1 MTKPKALIID
11 DNPSDRTLALR
22 ELKKLFSQ
30 LQYEEIIDESS
41 FATALERDDFNI
53 VVTDYQLR
61 WTTGIDILNRI
72 KKHQPECPVIMFTGT
87 GSEEIAVSAM
97 KAGLDDYVIKSPR
110 HYIRLAAAVRSA
122 WQRYEQ
128 KKALQEFKQTYYR
141 FFERI
146 PLGLYRLNAEG
157 EIIEANSTLAKML
170 GYRQPLDVQ
179 GKSIFQYH
187 LQPETY
193 LLWQQ
198 QLSQNDAVLEFE
210 GQIKALDRES
220 IWVRHHAIAIKDAK
234 DNLIGYEGAIADI
247 TANKQAELEKIELLN
262 RERKARE
269 EAETVNRIKDE
280 FLATL
285 SHELRTPLN
294 AIIGWVQL
302 LRSGMMGKAQITRGI
317 DVIDRN
323 AKTQNKLIDDLL
335 DVSRIV
341 RGTMTLRLKPTNLI
355 QILMTSLDTVRPS
368 AIAKNIEI
376 VTQINSDTIKVNADA
391 ERLQQIFWNILI
403 NAIKFTP
410 AGGMIT
416 IDLATI
422 DNSVAIKVIDTGQ
435 GIAADVLPYVFDR
448 FRQAETKSSTRT
460 HGGLGLGLAIV
471 RHLVEIHGGRVM
483 VDSAGINQGA
493 TFTVELPILTDAN
506 YEKQLS
512 FGFSS
517 LPTLENITLLV
528 VEDEADTREMLTL
541 LLEQCHATV
550 ITADSVKQ
558 ALIQYQQCQP
568 DILISDI
575 SMPIEDGYTL
585 IEQIRA
591 SDDKSQIKAIAL
603 TANAREK
610 DRQQALEAGFD
621 LHMAKPIEPIKLV
634 ESISE
639 LLQPIKQ
646 SRLNSN
652 QKH

>member
-11 DNPSDRTLALR
+11 DNPSDRALALR
-22 ELKKLFSQ
+22 ELKKLFPQ
-30 LQYEEIIDESS
+30 LQYEEIIDENS
-41 FATALERDDFNI
+41 FATALERDDFNLVI
-53 VVTDYQLR
+53 TDYQLR

-72 KKHQPECPVIMFTGT
+72 KKHQSECPVIMFTGT

-110 HYIRLAAAVRSA
+110 HFVRLAAAVRSA
-122 WQRYEQ
+122 WEKYEQ

-157 EIIEANSTLAKML
+157 EIVEANSFLAKML
-170 GYRQPLDVQ
+170 GYQQPQDVR

-198 QLSQNDAVLEFE
+198 QLNQNDAVSEFE
-210 GQIKALDRES
+210 GQIQALNKEP
-220 IWVRHHAIAIKDAK
+220 IWICHHAIAIRDTQN
-234 DNLIGYEGAIADI
+234 NLIGYEGAIADI
-247 TANKQAELEKIELLN
+247 TANKRAELEKLELLD

-269 EAETVNRIKDE
+269 EAQTINRIKDE

-294 AIIGWVQL
+294 AIIGWVQI
-302 LRSGMMGKAQITRGI
+302 LRSGMMGEAQITRGI

-323 AKTQNKLIDDLL
+323 AKAQNKLIDDLL
-335 DVSRIV
+335 DVSRII
-341 RGTMTLRLKPTNLI
+341 RGTMSLKFKPVDLVGV
-355 QILMTSLDTVRPS
+355 LMASLDTVSPS
-368 AIAKNIEI
+368 AIAKDIEI
-376 VTQINSDTIKVNADA
+376 VTQIELDTIEVNGDA

-410 AGGMIT
+410 TDGKIT
-416 IDLATI
+416 IALTTI
-422 DNSVAIKVIDTGQ
+422 DNSVVVKVADTGE
-435 GIAADVLPYVFDR
+435 GIAAEVLPYVFDR

-471 RHLVEIHGGRVM
+471 RHLVEIHGGRVTA
-483 VDSAGINQGA
+483 DSAGLGKGT
-493 TFTVELPILTDAN
+493 TFAVELPILSESDSI
-506 YEKQLS
+506 K
-512 FGFSS
+512 SS
-517 LPTLENITLLV
+517 AGSGLNFLPSLENLTLLV
-528 VEDEADTREMLTL
+528 VEDEADAREMLTL
-541 LLEQCHATV
+541 ILEQCDAKV
-550 ITADSVKQ
+550 ITANSVEQ

-575 SMPIEDGYTL
+575 SMPIQDGYAL

-591 SDDKSQIKAIAL
+591 SKNNKSKIPAIAL

-610 DRQQALEAGFD
+610 DRERALEAGFD
-621 LHMAKPIEPIKLV
+621 LHIAKPIEPIELIQ
-634 ESISE
+634 SISQ
-639 LLQPIKQ
+639 LLQINTAKP
-646 SRLNSN
+646 
-652 QKH
+652 